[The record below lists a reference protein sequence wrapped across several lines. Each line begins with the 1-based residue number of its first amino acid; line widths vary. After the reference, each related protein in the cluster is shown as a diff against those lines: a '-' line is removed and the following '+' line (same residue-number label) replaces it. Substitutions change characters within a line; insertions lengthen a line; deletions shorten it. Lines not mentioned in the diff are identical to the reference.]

1 MNTNEPFSAE
11 ALWTRIRDHL
21 LTVLG
26 ELTVMNHFGMDSKGV
41 SLIDNTLTVELE
53 EKKNASEL
61 SQQFAYFIQNA
72 LRTVN
77 APAGMKIH
85 FQHVAAPKQDIPVVN
100 VNTPIS
106 QEAQDAA
113 KTINEKMTFE
123 SFVQGPNNSFPL
135 AMARFVAQNA
145 ADGSRTNE
153 DSNHTNPLFLYG
165 PTGVGK
171 THLMHAI
178 GNLARKLNPNLI
190 VRYTTTEALLNEYV
204 ASWSTDANKEAFR
217 RKFRTVDIL
226 LVDDIQFMAKREG
239 LQNEFFNIFNAL
251 KDNQRKIVMTSDRAP
266 KDVPDLM
273 DRLVSRFES
282 GICADV
288 DMPAY
293 ETRLNILKMK
303 LRAFP
308 DIALNNNVLD
318 FIAQKVTSS
327 VRALEGA
334 LSCTMNYARMFPGN
348 REAVTVDVLEKS
360 ILKNFI
366 AEENSIIKL
375 TCSDIQKTVCD
386 YYNISIQDLNSK
398 SREQHIAIARQV
410 AIFLCRKLTDCSAT
424 EVGRTFNRTHAT
436 ILYACKTIYE
446 LYKQNDTKTT
456 TALKTIVSK
465 LGRSISDLN

>member
-1 MNTNEPFSAE
+1 MTNDSFSAE
-11 ALWTRIRDHL
+11 ALWTQIRDYL
-21 LTVLG
+21 ISALG
-26 ELTVMNHFGMDSKGV
+26 ELTFMNHFGMDCKGI
-41 SLIDNTLTVELE
+41 SLVDNTLTVELAE
-53 EKKNASEL
+53 DKNASEL
-61 SQQFAYFIQNA
+61 SQQFAYFIQTA
-72 LRTVN
+72 LRVVN
-77 APAGMKIH
+77 APAGMRIH
-85 FQHVAAPKQDIPVVN
+85 FQHVASEIPEVPVVDIASP
-100 VNTPIS
+100 VS
-106 QEAQDAA
+106 QAAQEAA
-113 KTINEKMTFE
+113 KTINEKLTFN

-135 AMARFVAQNA
+135 AMARFVATNA
-145 ADGSRTNE
+145 AAGSHANE

-178 GNLARKLNPNLI
+178 GNLARKLNPNLV

-204 ASWSTDANKEAFR
+204 SSWSTDANKEAFR

-308 DIALNNNVLD
+308 EIALNNNVLD

-334 LSCTMNYARMFPGN
+334 LSCTINYARMFPGN

-366 AEENSIIKL
+366 VEENSIIKL
-375 TCSDIQKTVCD
+375 SCTDIQKAVCD
-386 YYNISIQDLNSK
+386 YYDISMQDLNGK
-398 SREQHIAIARQV
+398 GREQHLAIARQV
-410 AIFLCRKLTDCSAT
+410 AVFLCRKLTDCSAT
-424 EVGRTFNRTHAT
+424 EVGRIFNRTHAT
-436 ILYACKTIYE
+436 ILHACKSIYG
-446 LYKQNDTKTT
+446 LYKENDAKTV